1 MRKLS
6 RSGTGGSFLL
16 SRSVPF
22 ANASELNQQNQELR
36 TGHEFDID
44 ELALLVASFLNR
56 RRLASTAIADLMIT
70 SSAAD
75 RADDPTMPPAFG
87 TRFVNLKVGHL
98 SGPILTV
105 AAIINRASA
114 Y

>member
-6 RSGTGGSFLL
+6 RSGTGGSFPL
-16 SRSVPF
+16 SRPF
-22 ANASELNQQNQELR
+22 ANSSELNQQNQELR

-44 ELALLVASFLNR
+44 ELALLVASFWNR